1 MSLPVSR
8 VWVAVLVC
16 GFVLSGGAAE
26 RTVLFLIGEHEYGTR
41 ESLPAFA
48 RLALEPKGLR
58 CEFVFAKSDDRAS
71 VDCHVFPGLTDA
83 LGRADLLFLSVR
95 RRYPV
100 SEDLEAIRGWIRS
113 GRPVV
118 AIRTS
123 SHAFGERPKGEGYQ
137 APKGHA
143 AWNTLDRD
151 LLGVSYTGHYN
162 AREGHDCVV
171 RVDPA
176 AAESPLLSGLDF
188 PDKPLI
194 FSHLYKSEV
203 IDPAVRVLLRASIA
217 EDNADEPVAWTVTRG
232 GQKTFYTSV
241 GGPEDMKLPWFS
253 RLLVN
258 AVEWALEKPAES
270 CPPSGAWL
278 LTVKD
283 PDGRAHHPRV
293 VLTGEGQRVAATYRA
308 ASDGKEYVARQV
320 RLANDRLSFTVKGPN
335 WTVRYHGR
343 IDGDSLAGR
352 LEYDLNGT
360 VGSTEFAGFREK

>member
-1 MSLPVSR
+1 M
-8 VWVAVLVC
+8 WAVVLFC
-16 GFVLSGGAAE
+16 GIVLSGGAAE
-26 RTVLFLIGEHEYGTR
+26 RTVLFLVGEHEYGTR

-48 RLALEPKGLR
+48 RSALEPKGLR

-71 VDCHVFPGLTDA
+71 VDCHVFPGLAEA
-83 LGRADLLFLSVR
+83 LKRADLLFLSVR
-95 RRYPV
+95 RRYPAR
-100 SEDLEAIRGWIRS
+100 EDLERIRGWIRS

-137 APKGHA
+137 APEGHA

-171 RVDPA
+171 RVDA
-176 AAESPLLSGLDF
+176 AVSESPLLSGLDL
-188 PDKPLI
+188 PERPLI

-203 IDPAVRVLLRASIA
+203 VDPAVRVLLRASIA
-217 EDNADEPVAWTVTRG
+217 EDNADEPVAWTVIRD

-241 GGPEDMKLPWFS
+241 GGPEDMKLPWFN
-253 RLLVN
+253 RLLSN
-258 AVEWALEKPAES
+258 AVEWALEKPMKS
-270 CPPSGAWL
+270 DPSSGAWL

-283 PDGRAHHPRV
+283 PDGKAYHPRV
-293 VLTGEGQRVAATYRA
+293 ALTGEGRRLAVTYRA

-320 RLANDRLSFTVKGPN
+320 RLANDRLSFLVKGPN
-335 WTVRYHGR
+335 WMVHYHGR
-343 IDGDSLAGR
+343 IDGDSLTGR

-360 VGSTEFAGFREK
+360 VGSTEFTGVREK